1 MEDEDEEGL
10 RRLLKLKG
18 RIKEGE
24 AQEEQG
30 VKLEGADSEAGSKIK
45 AEVPDLPPGVQVSK
59 GNDDA
64 ALEVKKEEG
73 TGVVFKERKVKNIRK
88 K

>member
-18 RIKEGE
+18 RVKEGE

-45 AEVPDLPPGVQVSK
+45 AEAPDSPPGVQVFN

-64 ALEVKKEEG
+64 VLEVKKEEG
-73 TGVVFKERKVKNIRK
+73 SGMVFKKRKVKNIRK